1 MVAHPAA
8 KEGTAAVEGYRCL
21 RNPKIVAFLN
31 PLLEE
36 AWKPFQM
43 GGEQALARVGAMA
56 VNALDAR
63 VRLAALRTILEQSG
77 KLKSVP
83 DSIDAL
89 AAALRKDFETHKTAP
104 PAPEPITG
112 NP

>member
-1 MVAHPAA
+1 MTAHPEC
-8 KEGTAAVEGYRCL
+8 KETTAATESFRAL
-21 RNPKIVAFLN
+21 RNPKIVNFLN

-36 AWKPFQM
+36 AWKPYQM
-43 GGEQALARVGAMA
+43 GGEQALARVGVMA
-56 VNALDAR
+56 ASALDAR

-89 AAALRKDFETHKTAP
+89 AAALRKDFETHKSTP